1 VDSAWLLLLTTPP
14 EFVQAIATGAAG
26 VTSVFVQ
33 YSALGVIALLAL
45 GAVRVLFQREVK
57 AHDLE
62 RQRADRL
69 EEELRKLNA
78 TVQDKYV
85 TTLTEATHTMSELLD
100 HMRERR

>member
-1 VDSAWLLLLTTPP
+1 VLLTADALP
-14 EFVQAIATGAAG
+14 ELIQAAAGAAG

-62 RQRADRL
+62 RSRADRL
-69 EEELRKLNA
+69 EEELRRLNA
-78 TVQDKYV
+78 TVQDRYV
-85 TTLTEATHTMSELLD
+85 STLIDATKTMSDILD
-100 HMRERR
+100 HMRGQR